1 MHVLETL
8 LLKALKII
16 LYPTIYIYATNFI
29 IKITKLSSEAS
40 LSLFVYSK
48 IEHLRTHEK
57 VYVGQF

>member
-1 MHVLETL
+1 MHILETL

-16 LYPTIYIYATNFI
+16 LYQTIYINATNFI

-48 IEHLRTHEK
+48 IEHLRTYKK